1 MFDKLHNV
9 TLRVLIEFTQD
20 LYMTLA
26 EKYGGGCT
34 LNDLRVIN
42 QIIGCHFDGLEST
55 VTVLHS
61 MTGIPTPTISRSVR
75 KFRTEGWL
83 SVRQDPDDG
92 RKQIISLGHR
102 SLTITRDDID
112 RRIRWIN
119 NFRTTGVST

>member
-1 MFDKLHNV
+1 MFDKPHNV
-9 TLRVLIEFTQD
+9 TPRVLIEFTED

-55 VTVLHS
+55 VTALHS

-92 RKQIISLGHR
+92 RKQIISLSHR

-119 NFRTTGVST
+119 NFRTTGIST